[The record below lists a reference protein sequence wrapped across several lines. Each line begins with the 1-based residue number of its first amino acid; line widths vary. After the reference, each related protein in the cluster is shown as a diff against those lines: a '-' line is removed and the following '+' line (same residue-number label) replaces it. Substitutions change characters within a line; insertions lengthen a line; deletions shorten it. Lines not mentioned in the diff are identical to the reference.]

1 MDNYFEV
8 GKILTTHGLKGE
20 VKVNPIT
27 DFIEERFT
35 PGTNLYIGK
44 NVKDTDMQPVT
55 VEKARMHKQFVLV
68 TFVGIDNIDEAK
80 TICGEM
86 IFVKE
91 SDRQELEEGS
101 YYYKDILGL
110 PVYDAESGKKLGILT
125 DIETPGAN
133 DIWEIKPDQGK
144 SFWIPNIA
152 SVVKKVDLDNHRIEV
167 TLLEGLRDED

>member
-27 DFIEERFT
+27 DFIEERFA
-35 PGTNLYIGK
+35 PGANLYIGK
-44 NVKDTDMQPVT
+44 SVIDDQMREVI

-68 TFVGIDNIDEAK
+68 TFEGINDIDEAK
-80 TICGEM
+80 KICGEM

-91 SDRQELEEGS
+91 SDRQELEDGS
-101 YYYKDILGL
+101 YYYKDILDT
-110 PVYDAESGKKLGILT
+110 PIYDAESGKKLGILN

-152 SVVKKVDLDNHRIEV
+152 SVVKKVDLANHRIEV
-167 TLLEGLRDED
+167 TLLEGLRDEN

>member
-35 PGTNLYIGK
+35 PGTRLYLGK
-44 NVKDTDMQPVT
+44 SVDSSKQEV
-55 VEKARMHKQFVLV
+55 VVQRARMHKQFVLV
-68 TFVGIDNIDEAK
+68 IFEGIDNIDEAEK
-80 TICGEM
+80 IIGQK

-91 SDRQELEEGS
+91 SDRQELEDGS
-101 YYYKDILGL
+101 YYFKDILDL
-110 PVYDAESGKKLGILT
+110 SVFDAETGEKLGILN

-133 DIWEIKPDQGK
+133 DIWEIKPENGK

-152 SVVKKVDLDNHRIEV
+152 SVVKKVDLDNKRIEV
-167 TLLEGLRDED
+167 SLLEGLRDED